1 MLKARIQ
8 KTTNKKLFKQLNIV
22 IGKSYCLKEMD
33 FLLNLLVEEISI
45 KNNKSQENSVINI
58 KLELLDSDTKV
69 LRWYKENV
77 ELNSYLEY
85 ISSEI
90 VENSLNKDN
99 SLLKSLI
106 QRDLNQDPEV
116 NEEDKEEF
124 FILFDESYDYQ
135 DDSKNKK
142 VFKKLPRIFNFGKKT
157 DDLNIE
163 TSSEDKVEREDIIEE
178 KENELNNFNDKQ
190 SDNNSTIN
198 SDFEEI
204 KPQFDDYQIE
214 EDFNVKSEN
223 KNSNEEEIVEL
234 KDFKENKDTKI
245 EKTYTIP
252 INIPEYIYKAPIKK
266 TGETP
271 LDDLREDFIFTRK
284 IEREQYRKTLYDN
297 INNKIYQKDSE
308 LNSDF
313 ERKII
318 LFKEES
324 ELTDEEIAIIE
335 KEKRDEL
342 DKQLIDFKECEEKNK
357 EKKLLLIKE
366 EYEIKL
372 REKTQELE
380 NELDEKV
387 LEQIFENEK
396 IINEYIIS
404 RLQTHDELV
413 ELDIK
418 DLTNKFNINKK
429 EILNFELSKAET
441 DLNTKLQ
448 QFDKE
453 TFSQLN
459 TKIIDFKQ
467 EIVAEQLRQ
476 NQKVKLENEQL
487 KLKATLKQAK
497 QREDEFEQTREEAKI
512 REFKFK
518 EEKEKARI
526 LELELDKEKQKY
538 KNKLLIE
545 TERENDLKQRELDML
560 SIKNEKELVADKDD
574 EDTRKNKD
582 NKNILYKSIFLI
594 LLSCL
599 IVASLTTY
607 GIKTYMDI
615 KQSNKVETQNKKE
628 ELDSLLSKHE
638 YSKAI
643 KSYPNNTS
651 EITNHAY
658 KNKDVHGLES
668 VIDATDDTQAKIY
681 KGILEKDSERTTDLY
696 MKNKNK
702 IRLSDNDLEQIGL
715 LMLEDNE
722 VEQAIDINKTLKSK
736 NLEQKIKDYK
746 ILSQYKEK
754 KTKSVK
760 EDN

>member
-1 MLKARIQ
+1 MLKAKIQ

-163 TSSEDKVEREDIIEE
+163 TSSEDKVEIENIIEE
-178 KENELNNFNDKQ
+178 KETELNNFNDKQ

-204 KPQFDDYQIE
+204 EPQFDDYQIE

-271 LDDLREDFIFTRK
+271 LDDLREDFIFTRE

-560 SIKNEKELVADKDD
+560 SIKNEKELVADKDN
-574 EDTRKNKD
+574 EKIRKNTD
-582 NKNILYKSIFLI
+582 NKTF
-594 LLSCL
+594 C
-599 IVASLTTY
+599 
-607 GIKTYMDI
+607 
-615 KQSNKVETQNKKE
+615 
-628 ELDSLLSKHE
+628 
-638 YSKAI
+638 
-643 KSYPNNTS
+643 
-651 EITNHAY
+651 
-658 KNKDVHGLES
+658 
-668 VIDATDDTQAKIY
+668 
-681 KGILEKDSERTTDLY
+681 
-696 MKNKNK
+696 
-702 IRLSDNDLEQIGL
+702 
-715 LMLEDNE
+715 
-722 VEQAIDINKTLKSK
+722 INP
-736 NLEQKIKDYK
+736 YF
-746 ILSQYKEK
+746 
-754 KTKSVK
+754 
-760 EDN
+760 

>member
-8 KTTNKKLFKQLNIV
+8 KTTNKNLFKQLNIV

-163 TSSEDKVEREDIIEE
+163 TSSEDKVEIENIIEE
-178 KENELNNFNDKQ
+178 KETELNNFNDKQ

-204 KPQFDDYQIE
+204 EPQFDDYQIE

-271 LDDLREDFIFTRK
+271 LDDLREDFIFTRE

-560 SIKNEKELVADKDD
+560 SIKNEKELVADKDN
-574 EDTRKNKD
+574 EKIRKNTD

-599 IVASLTTY
+599 IVASLITY

-615 KQSNKVETQNKKE
+615 QQSNKIETQNKKE
-628 ELDSLLSKHE
+628 DLDSLLSKNE

-643 KSYPNNTS
+643 KLYPNNAI

-658 KNKDVHGLES
+658 KNKSLHGLES
-668 VIDATDDTQAKIY
+668 IINTTDDTQAKIY

-696 MKNKNK
+696 MKYKYK
-702 IRLSDNDLEQIGL
+702 IKLSDNDLEQIGL
-715 LMLEDNE
+715 LMLDANE
-722 VEQAIDINKTLKSK
+722 VEQAIDINKNLKSK
-736 NLEQKIKDYK
+736 KLGQKIKDYK

-754 KTKSVK
+754 KTKQVK
-760 EDN
+760 EDK

>member
-8 KTTNKKLFKQLNIV
+8 KTSNKKLFKQLSIV
-22 IGKSYCLKEMD
+22 IGKNYCLKEMD
-33 FLLNLLVEEISI
+33 FLLNLLVEEISL
-45 KNNKSQENSVINI
+45 KNNKYQENSVINI
-58 KLELLDSDTKV
+58 KLELLDKDTKI

-85 ISSEI
+85 ISSDI
-90 VENSLNKDN
+90 LENTLNKEN

-124 FILFDESYDYQ
+124 FILYDESYDYQ
-135 DDSKNKK
+135 DDSKNKT
-142 VFKKLPRIFNFGKKT
+142 VLKKLPSFFNFGKKT
-157 DDLNIE
+157 NDLNIN
-163 TSSEDKVEREDIIEE
+163 TSSEDKVEIENIIEE
-178 KENELNNFNDKQ
+178 KETELNNFNDNQ

-204 KPQFDDYQIE
+204 EPQFDDYQIE

-234 KDFKENKDTKI
+234 KDFKENQDTKI
-245 EKTYTIP
+245 HNTYTLP
-252 INIPEYIYKAPIKK
+252 INIPEYVYKEPIKK
-266 TGETP
+266 ASETP
-271 LDDLREDFIFTRK
+271 LDDLREDFIFTRE
-284 IEREQYRKTLYDN
+284 IEREQYRKTLYEN
-297 INNKIYQKDSE
+297 INNKINQKDSE

-324 ELTDEEIAIIE
+324 ELTDEEIGIIE

-342 DKQLIDFKECEEKNK
+342 DKQLIDFKECEEENK

-366 EYEIKL
+366 EYEIKI

-387 LEQIFENEK
+387 LEQISENEK
-396 IINEYIIS
+396 MINDYIIS

-418 DLTNKFNINKK
+418 DLTNKFNIKKK
-429 EILNFELSKAET
+429 EILNLELSKAET

-487 KLKATLKQAK
+487 KLKATLKKAK
-497 QREDEFEQTREEAKI
+497 QREDEVEKAREEAKI
-512 REFKFK
+512 REFKVK

-560 SIKNEKELVADKDD
+560 SLKNELVADKDN
-574 EDTRKNKD
+574 EKIRKNTD

-599 IVASLTTY
+599 IVASLITY

-615 KQSNKVETQNKKE
+615 QQSNKIETQNKKE
-628 ELDSLLSKHE
+628 NLDSLLSKNE

-643 KSYPNNTS
+643 KLYPNNAI

-658 KNKDVHGLES
+658 KNKSEHGLES
-668 VIDATDDTQAKIY
+668 IINTTDDTQAKIY

-696 MKNKNK
+696 MKNKYK
-702 IRLSDNDLEQIGL
+702 IKLSDNDLEQIGL
-715 LMLEDNE
+715 LMLDDNE
-722 VEQAIDINKTLKSK
+722 VEQAIDINKNLKSK
-736 NLEQKIKDYK
+736 KLGQKIKDYK

-754 KTKSVK
+754 KTKQVK
-760 EDN
+760 EDK